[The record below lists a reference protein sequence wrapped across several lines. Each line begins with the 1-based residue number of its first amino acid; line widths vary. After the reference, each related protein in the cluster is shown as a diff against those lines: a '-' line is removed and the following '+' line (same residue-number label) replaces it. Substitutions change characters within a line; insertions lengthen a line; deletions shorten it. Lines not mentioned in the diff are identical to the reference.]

1 MSSRWRRRHEEKRGR
16 GRPPK
21 ANPKDPKAA
30 GRKAKQREWD
40 QREEAKLRQLRALD
54 EGIAPHQLNIDLL
67 ADVWR
72 DVTMDQVTRVLRL
85 EERID
90 WPRFF
95 IKHLKLHA
103 KIDKTT
109 RQSRADEA
117 KAAGD
122 QRFLR
127 SKSFKIATHGTLIE
141 ESDLKH
147 QSVALFA

>member
-1 MSSRWRRRHEEKRGR
+1 MRKKRGR

-103 KIDKTT
+103 KIDKLKLTKP
-109 RQSRADEA
+109 EE
-117 KAAGD
+117 
-122 QRFLR
+122 
-127 SKSFKIATHGTLIE
+127 IMHLIE
-141 ESDLKH
+141 TG
-147 QSVALFA
+147 

>member
-1 MSSRWRRRHEEKRGR
+1 MRKKRGR

-103 KIDKTT
+103 KIDKLKLTKP
-109 RQSRADEA
+109 EE
-117 KAAGD
+117 
-122 QRFLR
+122 
-127 SKSFKIATHGTLIE
+127 IMHLIE
-141 ESDLKH
+141 TELEKLRKSLRDN
-147 QSVALFA
+147 

>member
-1 MSSRWRRRHEEKRGR
+1 MRKKRGR

-40 QREEAKLRQLRALD
+40 QWEEAKLRQLRALD

-72 DVTMDQVTRVLRL
+72 DVTMDQVTRVLQL

-103 KIDKTT
+103 KIDKLKLTKP
-109 RQSRADEA
+109 EE
-117 KAAGD
+117 
-122 QRFLR
+122 
-127 SKSFKIATHGTLIE
+127 IMHLIE
-141 ESDLKH
+141 TELEKLRKSLRDN
-147 QSVALFA
+147 

>member
-1 MSSRWRRRHEEKRGR
+1 MRKKRGR

-54 EGIAPHQLNIDLL
+54 EGIRAHQLNIDLL

-103 KIDKTT
+103 KIDKLKLTKP
-109 RQSRADEA
+109 EE
-117 KAAGD
+117 
-122 QRFLR
+122 
-127 SKSFKIATHGTLIE
+127 IMHLIE
-141 ESDLKH
+141 TELEKLRKSLRDN
-147 QSVALFA
+147 